1 MVTPSVT
8 VVRGKFARSW
18 PERIDRKTGELKV
31 LRPSDRADVLPLG
44 EALERTYA
52 SDAHFAAYASPNG
65 YRLNCEA
72 LAHGVEVSLTC
83 VVFDVD
89 GPGHAATP
97 TWRRD
102 LRERVCALAEV
113 HPRPF
118 YAETR
123 GGARIIYTQAEPTI
137 IRSRDD
143 AEQWS
148 RVYLTACAYL
158 RRRFGIEADTAC
170 RDWQRL
176 YRAPHATRDAG
187 GEPENLPAYP
197 NPHDIGPLEIDASW
211 DDVEHVRATSKAF
224 RKGRDLVFTG
234 GNGDGLLYWLLRHRG
249 DVGSEAPRG
258 GWVCRCPNRAAH
270 TTGTDG
276 TDATVVYQAA
286 SGKELGAI
294 HCLHAHCQGIDSKG
308 WLRFFSD
315 SEIEAARRAAGIGR
329 AA

>member
-1 MVTPSVT
+1 MTPSVT
-8 VVRGKFARSW
+8 VVRDKFARSW
-18 PERIDRKTGELKV
+18 PERTDRKTGELKA
-31 LRPSDRADVLPLG
+31 LRSSDRADVLPLG
-44 EALERTYA
+44 EALERAYA
-52 SDAHFAAYASPNG
+52 SDAHFAAYASPTG

-72 LAHGVEVSLTC
+72 LAQGVEVALSC

-97 TWRRD
+97 AWRRD

-158 RRRFGIEADTAC
+158 NRRFGIEADTAC
-170 RDWQRL
+170 KDWTRL
-176 YRAPHATRDAG
+176 FRTPHATRDAG

-211 DDVEHVRATSKAF
+211 DDVEHVKATSKAF
-224 RKGRDLVFTG
+224 RKARDLVFVG
-234 GNGDGLLYWLLRHRG
+234 GNGDGLLYWLLRNRG
-249 DVGSEAPRG
+249 DVGGETAG
-258 GWVCRCPNRAAH
+258 GWICRCPNREQH
-270 TTGTDG
+270 STNTDG
-276 TDATVVYQAA
+276 TSSTIVYPAA
-286 SGKELGAI
+286 AGKQLGAI
-294 HCLHAHCQGIDSKG
+294 CCKHGHCEHFRPQE

-315 SEIEAARRAAGIGR
+315 SEIEAAQRAAGIVR